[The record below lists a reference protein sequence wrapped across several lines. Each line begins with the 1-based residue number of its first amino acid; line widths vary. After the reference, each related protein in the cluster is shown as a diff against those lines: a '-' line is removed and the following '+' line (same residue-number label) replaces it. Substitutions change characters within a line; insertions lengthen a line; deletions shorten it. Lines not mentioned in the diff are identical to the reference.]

1 MSDSVLGVIPAR
13 FASRRFEGKLLAELG
28 GKPLVEH
35 VYKRSSACSL
45 LQRVIV
51 ATDDERIRDAVVA
64 FGGSAVMTS
73 PDHRSGTDRVA
84 EVAASDDAA
93 IIVNIQGDEPFVNAR
108 VLEQVVRPL
117 LAPASPPMATLCKRI
132 ERRAVL
138 EDPNVV
144 KVVRDLG
151 GRALYF
157 SRSPVP
163 YPGRNRPMV
172 PWEHIGIYAYR
183 REFLLE
189 FSRLPPTQL
198 EAIEGLEQLR
208 ALEHGHAIAV
218 VETDDHLGV
227 SVDTPDDLERARRIL
242 AGTAAG

>member
-172 PWEHIGIYAYR
+172 RGSTSGSTLTVASFCLSSADSLR
-183 REFLLE
+183 RS
-189 FSRLPPTQL
+189 SRRSKASSSCAHWST
-198 EAIEGLEQLR
+198 G
-208 ALEHGHAIAV
+208 
-218 VETDDHLGV
+218 
-227 SVDTPDDLERARRIL
+227 TPSP
-242 AGTAAG
+242 